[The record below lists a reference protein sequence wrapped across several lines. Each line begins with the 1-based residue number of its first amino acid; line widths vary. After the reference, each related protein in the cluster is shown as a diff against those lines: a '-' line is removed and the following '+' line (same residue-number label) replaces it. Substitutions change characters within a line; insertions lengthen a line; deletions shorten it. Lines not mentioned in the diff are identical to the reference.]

1 MILEFNNFLNDSFLL
16 LPTVVIHP
24 PLLKDCKDK
33 QFYDRV
39 NLISLQN
46 TSLANYMNGCSL
58 SIPYTIN
65 KKPIGIMLNGTT
77 NNDDQLLEVGSKIEE
92 ILGL

>member
-1 MILEFNNFLNDSFLL
+1 MVNGINNFLNNSFLL
-16 LPTVVIHP
+16 LPTVVIYP
-24 PLLKDCKDK
+24 PLLKDCKNK
-33 QFYDRV
+33 EFYDKA

-58 SIPYTIN
+58 SIPYTVN

-92 ILGL
+92 ILGT